1 MNGEGW
7 YQLGMAYHHANQPD
21 QVKRVVKR
29 LVDFEPKRAKKL
41 AQDAARA
48 DLMTLIPELPF

>member
-1 MNGEGW
+1 
-7 YQLGMAYHHANQPD
+7 MAYHHANQPD

-41 AQDAARA
+41 VQDAARA